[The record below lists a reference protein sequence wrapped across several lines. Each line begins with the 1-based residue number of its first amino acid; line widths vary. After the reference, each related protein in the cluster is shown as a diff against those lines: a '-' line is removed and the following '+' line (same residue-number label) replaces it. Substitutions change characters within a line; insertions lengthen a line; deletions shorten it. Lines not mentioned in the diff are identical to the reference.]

1 MGVTIADRSWLLGAR
16 KMRQDDDEDFDD
28 AGSMV
33 SIETGRTNFSDDAE
47 FYDTYTKSDG
57 EDAAVDEAIEELT
70 EKRYLLLF
78 GISVY
83 ASNALVCC
91 MNANLYCLQFVH
103 NAML

>member
-1 MGVTIADRSWLLGAR
+1 
-16 KMRQDDDEDFDD
+16 MRQDDDEDFDD

-33 SIETGRTNFSDDAE
+33 SIETGRTNYSDDAE

-70 EKRYLLLF
+70 EKRYLLF
-78 GISVY
+78 CISVY
-83 ASNALVCC
+83 ASNALVCR
-91 MNANLYCLQFVH
+91 MNANLYCLQLGH